1 VDPISAEALTSL
13 KTALEALL
21 PPQPDA
27 ALIPTLSINPLR
39 ITPTGLNG
47 FVGLHDDPRG
57 ELYGRR
63 VRAMAVVDVKAR
75 ELPDLDVAVTA
86 VTGALIAAD
95 PVVLRQRGILS
106 MALDELGPKSV
117 SGSGANQIAEREV
130 SLNVLFDYVKE
141 PAAAEG
147 VISQVPVNLTVD
159 SATEHLTIA

>member
-47 FVGLHDDPRG
+47 FVGLNDDPRG

-95 PVVLRQRGILS
+95 PVVLRQRIR
-106 MALDELGPKSV
+106 
-117 SGSGANQIAEREV
+117 REP
-130 SLNVLFDYVKE
+130 DRR
-141 PAAAEG
+141 
-147 VISQVPVNLTVD
+147 T
-159 SATEHLTIA
+159 